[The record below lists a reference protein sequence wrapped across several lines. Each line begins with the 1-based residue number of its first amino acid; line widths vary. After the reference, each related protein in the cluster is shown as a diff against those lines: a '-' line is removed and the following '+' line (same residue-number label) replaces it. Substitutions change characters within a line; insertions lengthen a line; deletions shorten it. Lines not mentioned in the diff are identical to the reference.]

1 MGAGRTLLT
10 ARRSEQFVSISASDL
25 FVDRRSAGRP
35 GLDFASV
42 DQASDSGSGG
52 T

>member
-1 MGAGRTLLT
+1 MIAVLKT
-10 ARRSEQFVSISASDL
+10 ARRSEQLVSISVADL
-25 FVDRRSAGRP
+25 FVDRRSARRP

-42 DQASDSGSGG
+42 GQASDSCSGR